1 MHSFKFDKPVSVS
14 VGFGCRLDVH
24 SVMDMHRFLTD
35 WPPSRRT
42 SIYAT
47 AVRAC
52 DAARQGH
59 LTAEQARRSFVEFAK
74 VHDILWPDM
83 DAVIADVA
91 LNRRPNHI

>member
-1 MHSFKFDKPVSVS
+1 MHSFKFDKPASVS
-14 VGFGCRLDVH
+14 VGFGGKLDVR

-52 DAARQGH
+52 DAARHGH
-59 LTAEQARRSFVEFAK
+59 LTPEQARRSFIEFAK

-83 DAVIADVA
+83 DAVIADRAVGPRA
-91 LNRRPNHI
+91 THI

>member
-1 MHSFKFDKPVSVS
+1 MHSIKFEKPVSIT
-14 VGFGCRLDVH
+14 VGFDGRLEVR
-24 SVMDMHRFLTD
+24 SLMDMHRFLID

-52 DAARQGH
+52 EAARQGH
-59 LTAEQARRSFVEFAK
+59 LTAEQARRSFIEFAK

-83 DAVIADVA
+83 DAFIADA
-91 LNRRPNHI
+91 AKRSRRTYL